1 MLWQRFTAQRA
12 LTAIP
17 AECARGTAARS
28 HVPLVVREPEAGW
41 WAAQEQAAGSSVTVA
56 AVREGDAAW
65 HPEMVMSR
73 LATLA
78 IDEELLVVLG
88 SNARSVQHSM
98 VADLRARLPRHQVV
112 ALRVRHRHGDLLR
125 DAATVERL
133 LDAGRLPVV
142 VTPVSALSDVTAE
155 IASYL
160 RADRVL
166 RVLRTLEGA
175 HLRQVWQRRAE
186 PSLN

>member
-1 MLWQRFTAQRA
+1 M
-12 LTAIP
+12 
-17 AECARGTAARS
+17 
-28 HVPLVVREPEAGW
+28 VVREPEAGW
-41 WAAQEQAAGSSVTVA
+41 WAAQEQASSSVTVA

-73 LATLA
+73 LAALA
-78 IDEELLVVLG
+78 TDEELLVVFG
-88 SNARSVQHSM
+88 SNARSVQHAM

-112 ALRVRHRHGDLLR
+112 AMRVRHRHGDLLR
-125 DAATVERL
+125 DAAVVERL
-133 LDAGRLPVV
+133 LDTGGLPVV
-142 VTPVSALSDVTAE
+142 VTPVAALLDVTAE

-175 HLRQVWQRRAE
+175 DLCQVWQRRPE

>member
-1 MLWQRFTAQRA
+1 MV
-12 LTAIP
+12 I
-17 AECARGTAARS
+17 
-28 HVPLVVREPEAGW
+28 REPEAGW
-41 WAAQEQAAGSSVTVA
+41 WAAQEEPGSSVTVA

-78 IDEELLVVLG
+78 TDEELLVVFG
-88 SNARSVQHSM
+88 SNARSVQHAM

-112 ALRVRHRHGDLLR
+112 AMRVRHRHGDLLR
-125 DAATVERL
+125 DAATVEQL
-133 LDAGRLPVV
+133 IDAGSVPVV
-142 VTPVSALSDVTAE
+142 VTPIAAMHDVTAE

-175 HLRQVWQRRAE
+175 ELRQVWQRRPE

>member
-1 MLWQRFTAQRA
+1 
-12 LTAIP
+12 
-17 AECARGTAARS
+17 
-28 HVPLVVREPEAGW
+28 
-41 WAAQEQAAGSSVTVA
+41 
-56 AVREGDAAW
+56 
-65 HPEMVMSR
+65 MSP
-73 LATLA
+73 
-78 IDEELLVVLG
+78 DSELLVIFG
-88 SNARSVQHSM
+88 SNARSAQHAL
-98 VADLRARLPRHQVV
+98 VADLRARLPRRQVV

-142 VTPVSALSDVTAE
+142 VTPAPALVDVTAE

-166 RVLRTLEGA
+166 RVLRTLQGA
-175 HLRQVWQRRAE
+175 DLYQVWQRRPE

>member
-1 MLWQRFTAQRA
+1 MLWQRFTARRA

-17 AECARGTAARS
+17 VECTRGTSPRS
-28 HVPLVVREPEAGW
+28 HVPMVVREPETGW
-41 WAAQEQAAGSSVTVA
+41 WAAQEQAGSSVTVA

-73 LATLA
+73 LAALA
-78 IDEELLVVLG
+78 TGEELLVVFG
-88 SNARSVQHSM
+88 SNARSVQHAM
-98 VADLRARLPRHQVV
+98 VAELRGRLPRHQVV
-112 ALRVRHRHGDLLR
+112 PMRVRHRHGDLLR
-125 DAATVERL
+125 DAANVERL
-133 LDAGRLPVV
+133 LDAGSLPVLI
-142 VTPVSALSDVTAE
+142 TPVSALLDVTAE

-166 RVLRTLEGA
+166 RVLRTLQGA
-175 HLRQVWQRRAE
+175 DLCQVWQRRPE